1 MASQF
6 GSPVSVVPS
15 PGTTTENSP
24 TMDFNFNKSQV
35 FNATTPPLAQHFGSP
50 CDTSQYSPQ
59 QHAAAVHGITNA
71 YRSIQ
76 RTNFVAPLP
85 PTSLAQQIQAISHLL
100 KRGTNPNSIVKY
112 VEHFNIMRDSGN
124 MDDLATIAGLPAED
138 LEKIILHVGKY
149 R

>member
-1 MASQF
+1 MASQLE
-6 GSPVSVVPS
+6 PPASVVPS
-15 PGTTTENSP
+15 PGITTEYSP
-24 TMDFNFNKSQV
+24 TTGIDFNTSQV
-35 FNATTPPLAQHFGSP
+35 SNATTPLLAQQFGSP
-50 CDTSQYSPQ
+50 CDASQYSPQ

-138 LEKIILHVGKY
+138 LEKMILHVGKY